1 MSGVGQLE
9 FEFPAVVTPR
19 GDGTWL
25 VKPGRPVPRP
35 EEIDTVEAAKLLKVT
50 RKTVLRYVDE
60 GLLTGLQARARGRVR
75 LLRSEV
81 VALRARRRDD

>member
-1 MSGVGQLE
+1 MTAQLE
-9 FEFPAVVTPR
+9 FHFPAIVTPR

-35 EEIDTVEAAKLLKVT
+35 ALVSTSSAARILGVH

-60 GLLTGLQARARGRVR
+60 GLLTATQAKPRARVR
-75 LLRSEV
+75 LHRLEV
-81 VALRARRRDD
+81 EALAEKRRD